1 MVRDLSSRFDEEAR
15 DRPDQRSPAMTTTTI
30 ATHPLTRQR
39 CHGTTAARRAN
50 THATAKTQ
58 WIDVASGE
66 RLSRTALD
74 ELRRRAHFLY
84 EANTHIFEDER
95 DALGALGV
103 VPMWSERC
111 ETS

>member
-1 MVRDLSSRFDEEAR
+1 MKSRE
-15 DRPDQRSPAMTTTTI
+15 RPDQRSPAMTTTTI
-30 ATHPLTRQR
+30 ATRPQARQR
-39 CHGTTAARRAN
+39 CHGTTATRREH
-50 THATAKTQ
+50 THATAKTH
-58 WIDVASGE
+58 WIDIVSGD

-74 ELRRRAHFLY
+74 DLRRRAHVLY

-103 VPMWSERC
+103 VPMWSELC